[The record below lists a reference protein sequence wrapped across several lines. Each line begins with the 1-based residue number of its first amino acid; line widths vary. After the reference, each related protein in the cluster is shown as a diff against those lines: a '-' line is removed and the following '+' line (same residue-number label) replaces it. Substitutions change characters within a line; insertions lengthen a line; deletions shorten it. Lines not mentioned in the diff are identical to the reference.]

1 MYVCTSGLLYFIH
14 AAKQHPVSQ
23 MVVIVIMFMIML
35 FQMRMFFS
43 VINDDFSLSFSV
55 AELQQQL
62 IFARF
67 DSRAHF
73 FSGHHLFS
81 PDHVPAFGQGHVARI
96 IALHALHDDLC
107 LIVDDYVNLMI
118 SLMVQFICERAFR
131 HIAMLFVCNS
141 LLNIYPAGI
150 MVMIMVMICMFCIS
164 KNNIQQRR
172 NDNRNDREKDNS
184 FLFHIHV
191 SGSFMQMILQIP
203 YASCCLIT
211 TKPA

>member
-1 MYVCTSGLLYFIH
+1 
-14 AAKQHPVSQ
+14 
-23 MVVIVIMFMIML
+23 
-35 FQMRMFFS
+35 MFFS

-62 IFARF
+62 ILARF

-73 FSGHHLFS
+73 FSGHHLFI

-131 HIAMLFVCNS
+131 HIAMLFICNG

-150 MVMIMVMICMFCIS
+150 MIMVMICMFCIS

-184 FLFHIHV
+184 FLFHVHV

-203 YASCCLIT
+203 YASCRLIT